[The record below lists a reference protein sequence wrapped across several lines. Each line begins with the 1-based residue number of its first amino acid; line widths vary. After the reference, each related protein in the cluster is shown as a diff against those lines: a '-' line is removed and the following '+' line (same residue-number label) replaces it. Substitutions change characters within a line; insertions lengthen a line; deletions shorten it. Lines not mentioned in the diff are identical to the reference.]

1 MQPTHYG
8 YESFASSFLLPCK
21 KLIGIFD
28 LRLRCN
34 VFDIVSVV
42 LVKIIFF
49 YVCVLILFFLR
60 LIGVDVSVI
69 IFPNVIEKGNYFD
82 FVIWGSCY
90 ELVDAPKFDRFC

>member
-60 LIGVDVSVI
+60 LIGVDECECNNISKCYLKKGIISILSFGGAVS
-69 IFPNVIEKGNYFD
+69 
-82 FVIWGSCY
+82 
-90 ELVDAPKFDRFC
+90 